1 MEFLAT
7 TNDTTAGPES
17 LSDYFRTISQVPLLS
32 AEEELALAQRVAAGD
47 PEAGRALAAA
57 NLRLVVSVARRYL
70 NRGLPLEDLIQEG
83 NVALLHAV
91 EKFDWTRD
99 CRFSTYAVWWIRQAI
114 TRALNGKAR
123 VVRLPGHVQQTMNA
137 LVRTSQ
143 QISSELGRE
152 PTEVELAAQLG
163 LDEQEVH
170 RVLLAARPT
179 VSLDL
184 QVGEAE
190 ESLLGDIL
198 IDDQS
203 PSVDHQAHIRLLRAE
218 VAQIMAETLNEC
230 EREVLVRR
238 FGLGGGAPAT
248 LEEVGAA
255 MGLTPERVRH
265 ISTKALEK
273 LRDPALRMRLAADIC
288 EYCGAT
294 GRIDP
299 IQVHHIRALKV
310 LHTRTGRE
318 KPDWVKLMAARKRK
332 TMVLCATCHQDMTYG
347 RPMRRSRC
355 PVTDR

>member
-7 TNDTTAGPES
+7 TNDTTAGLEP

-47 PEAGRALAAA
+47 PEAGRALVAAH
-57 NLRLVVSVARRYL
+57 LRLAVSVARRYV
-70 NRGLPLEDLIQEG
+70 NRGLPLDDLIQEG
-83 NVALLHAV
+83 NVALLRAV

-123 VVRLPGHVQQTMNA
+123 AVHLPGHAQQTMKA
-137 LVRTSQ
+137 LARASQ

-163 LDEQEVH
+163 LDEQEVR
-170 RVLLAARPT
+170 RVLRAAQPP

-184 QVGEAE
+184 QVGETE
-190 ESLLGDIL
+190 ESLLGNLL

-203 PSVDHQAHIRLLRAE
+203 LLVDHQAHMCLLRAE

-248 LEEVGAA
+248 LDEVGAA
-255 MGLTPERVRH
+255 MGLTRLRVRH
-265 ISTKALEK
+265 ISIKALDK
-273 LRDPALRMRLAADIC
+273 LRHPALRMRLPA
-288 EYCGAT
+288 
-294 GRIDP
+294 
-299 IQVHHIRALKV
+299 
-310 LHTRTGRE
+310 
-318 KPDWVKLMAARKRK
+318 
-332 TMVLCATCHQDMTYG
+332 
-347 RPMRRSRC
+347 
-355 PVTDR
+355 

>member
-7 TNDTTAGPES
+7 TNDTTAGLEP

-83 NVALLHAV
+83 NLGLLHAV

-99 CRFSTYAVWWIRQAI
+99 RRFSTYAVWWIRQAI

-123 VVRLPGHVQQTMNA
+123 AVHLPGRAQQTMKA
-137 LVRTSQ
+137 LARASQ

-152 PTEVELAAQLG
+152 PTEVELAARLG

-170 RVLLAARPT
+170 RVLLAAQPP

-184 QVGEAE
+184 HVGETE
-190 ESLLGDIL
+190 ESLLGNLL

-203 PSVDHQAHIRLLRAE
+203 DRQAHMRLLRAE
-218 VAQIMAETLNEC
+218 VAQIMAETLNAC

-255 MGLTPERVRH
+255 MGLTRVRVRY
-265 ISTKALEK
+265 ISTKALNK
-273 LRDPALRMRLAADIC
+273 LRHPALRMRLPA
-288 EYCGAT
+288 
-294 GRIDP
+294 
-299 IQVHHIRALKV
+299 
-310 LHTRTGRE
+310 
-318 KPDWVKLMAARKRK
+318 
-332 TMVLCATCHQDMTYG
+332 
-347 RPMRRSRC
+347 
-355 PVTDR
+355 